1 MIDHTE
7 NRMLVSRGDSVL
19 QSLYFLQWQ
28 MRVINWRFVGWCCVI
43 LVLFPA
49 RMAFAL
55 DPNFYPDTD
64 ADEFNRLLNAVAS
77 GQNKT
82 IDLDDAAPS
91 FDFPPATSVQLDPEN
106 ASQEIAFALD
116 PDFYPATDADK
127 FNRLL
132 NEVAGG
138 QSLGIDLFELAPSFD
153 FLKPRSVKAEPENPS
168 QRPISPESA
177 SRRNEPIVN
186 KPNSTAF
193 KHRGPMPI
201 IGPPLPEKGW
211 QNKLPEKSWQNKIP
225 EKAWQNN
232 NLDKKLPF
240 GLEEMRNWLSQ
251 RNLDRKLRGIGPTEG
266 FNSIKKYA
274 GTLNPRRPKPH
285 TATNQPWEGDMQQP
299 DPNQTNFPLF
309 RPGRNGRLRQR
320 PPIQAEEPS
329 QWDAETERAY
339 AEAKSR
345 RSPNGRMRNRPA
357 IEAEEPGQWNP
368 ETGRAY
374 AEAKSRRDQNGRTRR
389 RPDPDAE
396 GMDPAQIDPE
406 SAYAETKN
414 RRSPNGR
421 IRRRLDLDT
430 EGLGRTQF
438 YSQSAN
444 TQMKLK
450 HSPDGRFHHRLDG
463 DAGGSEQF
471 QAELD
476 RIYAESK
483 LRRSN
488 EGQGR
493 NHPVIEDEGSDQ
505 FQAEPDRSAEAKK
518 SGRKANRRIRHRLVV
533 NPAGPDQLQDETGR
547 SYADSSSSEEDA
559 SKLDRLTP
567 RGKAAWMAGSSSR
580 APASYYLKRKGWNH
594 PKYQDK

>member
-1 MIDHTE
+1 M
-7 NRMLVSRGDSVL
+7 S
-19 QSLYFLQWQ
+19 
-28 MRVINWRFVGWCCVI
+28 VINWRFVGWYCVI

-55 DPNFYPDTD
+55 DPNVYPDTD
-64 ADEFNRLLNAVAS
+64 ADEFNRLLNEVAN

-82 IDLDDAAPS
+82 IDLYDTAPS
-91 FDFPPATSVQLDPEN
+91 FDFLQARPVELAPEN

-116 PDFYPATDADK
+116 PDFYPDTDADK

-138 QSLGIDLFELAPSFD
+138 QSQGIDLYSAAPSFD
-153 FLKPRSVKAEPENPS
+153 FLQPRPVEAAPENLS
-168 QRPISPESA
+168 QRPIPPESA
-177 SRRNEPIVN
+177 SRRNEPKVN
-186 KPNSTAF
+186 KPTATAF
-193 KHRGPMPI
+193 KHREPMPI

-211 QNKLPEKSWQNKIP
+211 QNKLPEQGWQNKLP
-225 EKAWQNN
+225 EKGWQNN

-266 FNSIKKYA
+266 FNSIKKYV

-285 TATNQPWEGDMQQP
+285 PATNQAWEGDMQQP
-299 DPNQTNFPLF
+299 DPTQTNFPLF
-309 RPGRNGRLRQR
+309 RPSRNGRFRQR
-320 PPIQAEEPS
+320 PPIQVEEPS

-357 IEAEEPGQWNP
+357 IEAEEPGQWDA

-374 AEAKSRRDQNGRTRR
+374 AEAKSRRSPTGRTRR
-389 RPDPDAE
+389 RLDPDTE
-396 GMDPAQIDPE
+396 GLDPAQIDPE
-406 SAYAETKN
+406 SAYADMRN

-438 YSQSAN
+438 YSQSADA
-444 TQMKLK
+444 QMKLK
-450 HSPDGRFHHRLDG
+450 HSPDGRIHHRLDG
-463 DAGGSEQF
+463 NADGSEQF

-476 RIYAESK
+476 RIYAASK

-488 EGQGR
+488 GGPGR
-493 NHPVIEDEGSDQ
+493 NRPIIEGEEPDQ
-505 FQAEPDRSAEAKK
+505 FQAEPDRSAEAK
-518 SGRKANRRIRHRLVV
+518 SGRKANGRVRHRLVV
-533 NPAGPDQLQDETGR
+533 NPAGPDQVQDETGR
-547 SYADSSSSEEDA
+547 SYAESTAGGEDDG
-559 SKLDRLTP
+559 KLDRLTP